1 MIGQTNSPAL
11 VGSEAW
17 GVGAN
22 AAQESTS
29 PGRIENAAD
38 GASKMMERAPPAN
51 PPAPKAARSA
61 ATRTLEAYIERRKR
75 LADRIRAEHPS
86 YTEAEVE
93 ERMEQFG
100 AYAHPVAIG

>member
-1 MIGQTNSPAL
+1 MIGQTNGAAV

-17 GVGAN
+17 GDGAN
-22 AAQESTS
+22 AAQEPTS
-29 PGRIENAAD
+29 PGRVENAAD
-38 GASKMMERAPPAN
+38 GASKLMERAPPAN
-51 PPAPKAARSA
+51 PTASKETRSTG
-61 ATRTLEAYIERRKR
+61 TRTLEAYIERRKR